1 MTQDCGWLRPRG
13 SNQHGVSQFNERV
26 VLQAVRLNGGLP
38 KADLAR
44 LTRLSTQTVSL
55 IIDRLL
61 AQGQVRK
68 GTPRRGKVGQPSVP
82 ILLDPDGAFFIGINI
97 GRRSLDVLLIDF
109 AGTVRARSSAN
120 YRYPDPDLLFR
131 QIGAQLIALQ
141 AGLPPP
147 LAARLCGIGVAA
159 PLCLD
164 GWQTLLG
171 GAAAQAARWD
181 GLDIRARVQAL
192 TPLPVVFAK
201 DTIAACMAELVAGH
215 GRSVPTFLHIF
226 VGAFIG
232 GGLVLNSA
240 IHAGRHGNAGALGS
254 LALALAPATGGAA
267 TPGQLLSAASLFT
280 LEQHY
285 AAAGLEERAAYD
297 ERALQAPWLPHT
309 EAWLDG
315 AAGAVALAICNA
327 GCLLDLEHVV
337 LDSSGHRTLLARL
350 MAAVDQALACY
361 SWEGARRPALLPG
374 LAGPDARAIGA
385 ALLPLHAHFAPD
397 HDVFL
402 KILATAGQV

>member
-1 MTQDCGWLRPRG
+1 MTPDRGWLRPRG
-13 SNQHGVSQFNERV
+13 SNQSGVSQFNERV

-38 KADLAR
+38 KAELAR

-68 GTPRRGKVGQPSVP
+68 GAPQRGKVGQPSVP
-82 ILLDPDGAFFIGINI
+82 ILLDPEGAFFIGINI

-109 AGTVRARSSAN
+109 AGAVLARSSAS

-131 QIGAQLIALQ
+131 QIGAQLSALQ
-141 AGLPPP
+141 AGLAPP

-181 GLDIRARVQAL
+181 RIDIRARVQAL

-215 GRSVPTFLHIF
+215 GRSLPTFLHIF

-240 IHAGRHGNAGALGS
+240 IHAGRRGNAGALGS
-254 LALALAPATGGAA
+254 LALAPAADGAP
-267 TPGQLLSAASLFT
+267 TPDQLLSAASLFT

-309 EAWLDG
+309 EAWLES
-315 AAGAVALAICNA
+315 AALSVALAICNA

-350 MAAVDQALACY
+350 LAAVEQALACY

-374 LAGPDARAIGA
+374 QAGPDARAIGA

-397 HDVFL
+397 HELFL
-402 KILATAGQV
+402 KILAAGEPA